1 MTQGR
6 FMSARSRLW
15 LVATLLLG
23 SCATDPAQVNEYLD
37 PQTAVTIR
45 AVAAPFIYAR
55 DVPELA
61 ANVRD
66 YLSLGAVEVNN
77 MGARKH
83 YLAAVSWSTID
94 RRRADRAP
102 APLPDRIEL
111 TLAGK
116 TRVLALASHDARS
129 LGIGTP
135 LFRPPSGYLGESWY
149 AVTPADLRAF
159 AAAPPDS
166 IDLATDVGRTSY
178 GLWRRADAAFEDF
191 VRDIP
196 DTATSAAPRR

>member
-1 MTQGR
+1 
-6 FMSARSRLW
+6 MSALSRLW
-15 LVATLLLG
+15 PVAALLLG
-23 SCATDPAQVNEYLD
+23 GCTTEGKRVNEYLD

-45 AVAAPFIYAR
+45 AAAAPFIYAR

-77 MGARKH
+77 MGARRH
-83 YLAAVSWSTID
+83 YLAVVSWSTID
-94 RRRADRAP
+94 RRRADGSP
-102 APLPDRIEL
+102 APLPERIEL

-116 TRVLALASHDARS
+116 TRVLSLASHEPRS
-129 LGIGTP
+129 LGIGEP

-149 AVTPADLRAF
+149 AIMPADLRSF

-166 IDLATDVGRTSY
+166 IDLAAEGARASY
-178 GLWRRADAAFEDF
+178 VLWRRADADLEDF

-196 DTATSAAPRR
+196 DTATSAPQRR

>member
-1 MTQGR
+1 MSGR
-6 FMSARSRLW
+6 SWLW
-15 LVATLLLG
+15 LVAALLLG
-23 SCATDPAQVNEYLD
+23 SCATEDARVAEYLD

-77 MGARKH
+77 MGTRKH
-83 YLAAVSWSTID
+83 YLAVVSWSTID
-94 RRRADRAP
+94 RRRVGAP
-102 APLPDRIEL
+102 ASLPEGIEL
-111 TLAGK
+111 MLAARP
-116 TRVLALASHDARS
+116 RVLALASHEARS
-129 LGIGTP
+129 LGIGAP

-149 AVTPADLRAF
+149 KITPADLRAF
-159 AAAPPDS
+159 VAAPPES
-166 IDLATDVGRTSY
+166 IDLAAPGGRLSY
-178 GLWRRADAAFEDF
+178 ALWRRADAAFEDF

-196 DTATSAAPRR
+196 DTATSAPQPR

>member
-1 MTQGR
+1 
-6 FMSARSRLW
+6 MSPLTRLC

-23 SCATDPAQVNEYLD
+23 ACATDGGVRVNEYLD

-66 YLSLGAVEVNN
+66 YVSLGAVEVNN
-77 MGARKH
+77 MGTRRH

-94 RRRADRAP
+94 RRRADGSA
-102 APLPDRIEL
+102 APLPERIEL

-116 TRVLALASHDARS
+116 TRVFALASHESRS
-129 LGIGTP
+129 LGIGEP
-135 LFRPPSGYLGESWY
+135 LFRPPAGYLGESWY
-149 AVTPADLRAF
+149 VVTPADLRAF
-159 AAAPPDS
+159 AAAPPES
-166 IDLATDVGRTSY
+166 IDLATQSERASY
-178 GLWRRADAAFEDF
+178 LLWRRADAAFEDF

-196 DTATSAAPRR
+196 DTVTSAPPRR

>member
-1 MTQGR
+1 MSGR
-6 FMSARSRLW
+6 SWLW

-23 SCATDPAQVNEYLD
+23 SCATEDARVAEYLD

-45 AVAAPFIYAR
+45 AVATPFIYAR

-77 MGARKH
+77 MGARRH
-83 YLAAVSWSTID
+83 YLAVVSWSTID
-94 RRRADRAP
+94 RRRIGAP
-102 APLPDRIEL
+102 APLPESLEL

-116 TRVLALASHDARS
+116 TRVLALASHESRS
-129 LGIGTP
+129 LGIGEP
-135 LFRPPSGYLGESWY
+135 LFRPPSGYLSESWY
-149 AVTPADLRAF
+149 KVTPADLRAF
-159 AAAPPDS
+159 AASPPDS
-166 IDLATDVGRTSY
+166 IDLAAAGGRLSY
-178 GLWRRADAAFEDF
+178 ALWRRADAALEDF

-196 DTATSAAPRR
+196 DTATSERARR

>member
-1 MTQGR
+1 
-6 FMSARSRLW
+6 MSDGSLLW
-15 LVATLLLG
+15 LVAALLLG
-23 SCATDPAQVNEYLD
+23 GCAIERTQVNDYLD
-37 PQTAVTIR
+37 PQTAMTVR

-94 RRRADRAP
+94 RRRVDGSP
-102 APLPDRIEL
+102 PPLPERIEL

-116 TRVLALASHDARS
+116 TRVLSLASHESRS
-129 LGIGTP
+129 LGIGEP
-135 LFRPPSGYLGESWY
+135 LFRPPRGYLGESWY
-149 AVTPADLRAF
+149 VVTPADLRAF
-159 AAAPPDS
+159 AAAPPES
-166 IDLATDVGRTSY
+166 IDIAVESGRTSY
-178 GLWRRADAAFEDF
+178 GLWRHADTALEDF

-196 DTATSAAPRR
+196 DTPTSEQRRR

>member
-1 MTQGR
+1 
-6 FMSARSRLW
+6 MSDRSRLW
-15 LVATLLLG
+15 LVAALLLG
-23 SCATDPAQVNEYLD
+23 GCASEGTRVNEYVD
-37 PQTAVTIR
+37 PQTAMTIR

-83 YLAAVSWSTID
+83 YLVAVSWSTID
-94 RRRADRAP
+94 RRLVDGSP
-102 APLPDRIEL
+102 ALPERIEL
-111 TLAGK
+111 TLAGR
-116 TRVLALASHDARS
+116 TRALALASHESRS
-129 LGIGTP
+129 LGIGEP
-135 LFRPPSGYLGESWY
+135 LFRPASGYRGESWY
-149 AVTPADLRAF
+149 AVTPADLRAL

-166 IDLATDVGRTSY
+166 IDMTADGARTSY
-178 GLWRRADAAFEDF
+178 GVWRRADAALEDF

-196 DTATSAAPRR
+196 DTVTSAPPRL